1 MSKKRIRQL
10 ANEIEASITPEVI
23 DAACEKVLSHT
34 VGKGVDV
41 LSNPRARS
49 RNFTAKPCPACVAD
63 RPAGSNFSR
72 VFATRGKVRYC
83 RCGYCG
89 HTWKDSDS

>member
-1 MSKKRIRQL
+1 MSKKRNKMQEL
-10 ANEIEASITPEVI
+10 PSMPVEESASVAVASE
-23 DAACEKVLSHT
+23 
-34 VGKGVDV
+34 
-41 LSNPRARS
+41 PRARS
-49 RNFTAKPCPACVAD
+49 RNFTAKPCPVCVAD
-63 RPAGSNFSR
+63 RPADSNFSR